1 LEGRVK
7 RLRKQLRVS
16 ENDDPDGIRE
26 QYIEGKREIA
36 KHAREIRA
44 ARDRGEEISD
54 PLDKATGAELQAHI
68 VSYGSFEEAPVE
80 LMEAFERR
88 IASGEAGPHQEKL
101 REIAALGLSLSLA
114 CFQGEAENTG

>member
-1 LEGRVK
+1 MGTGGSLEGRVK

-26 QYIEGKREIA
+26 QYIEGQREIA
-36 KHAREIRA
+36 KRAREIRA

-88 IASGEAGPHQEKL
+88 IASGEA
-101 REIAALGLSLSLA
+101 
-114 CFQGEAENTG
+114 